1 MEATLKILVTG
12 GAGFIGSHIA
22 DGLIEQGHDVVIIDD
37 LSMGN
42 MDNVNPDAKFYLM
55 DIRSKEVAKMFELE
69 KFDIICHQAAQMD
82 IRKSV
87 QDPVY
92 DAGINILGTINLLQN
107 CVDHKVKKVLF
118 SSTGGAVYGEQETF
132 PCSEDHPLRPISP
145 YGIGKLAVE
154 KYLYYYANEFQLNYT
169 ILRYANVY
177 GPRQNP
183 KGEAGVIAI
192 FAEKLL
198 KGEQPLIHGDG
209 KQTRDYIYVEDI
221 KQANL
226 AVLEDPEN
234 HIYNVG
240 TGIETDV
247 NQLFEEL
254 NQLTGSQSTEKHGPA
269 MPGEQRRSVIN
280 PEKLMQKTH
289 WKPDT
294 DLQKGLEQTVQFFR
308 SKQH

>member
-1 MEATLKILVTG
+1 MKILVTG